1 MMIAKPIDRLLP
13 YLALAA
19 FFAVSIAVRPLL
31 PVDETRY
38 LSVSWEMF
46 LRQNFLVPTLNFE
59 PYFQKP
65 PLLFWLIDLAWSVFG
80 VSRIAAVGVIFV
92 ISSLVL
98 YLTQRLAT
106 ALFPNV
112 EGMTPRVPWL
122 MLGSA
127 VFVIYSS
134 LILFDLLQTL
144 FVLAFFLALL
154 SFANGRGLRYAV
166 LAGIFVGFGVL
177 TKGPVM
183 LIHIACPILLYPLWR
198 NPFSSLAPRQFFS
211 GMALML
217 LAAVVPVLAWLGP
230 ALYQT
235 GSDFAYS
242 LIWRQA
248 AGRVSGNLESAHAR
262 PVYFYLLLL
271 PVGLLPWV
279 LSPYFWRS
287 ESWLRIRKGVDVD
300 PQEMRIL
307 RFLTIWC
314 LAEFVVF
321 SMISGK
327 QPHYLVPL
335 LPPMILIFG
344 YFMAKVRFS
353 LIKITAALMLA
364 LFAAGQAIAS
374 MTVFPR
380 YDLAQLAA
388 FVAENRTAEWA
399 FSGKYQG
406 ELTFL
411 ARLEKPFAIVSK
423 STSDEWL
430 RTHPGG
436 YLVTKASRYPELT
449 HQVVFSQPATRGYLI
464 ILSDAPQAANG
475 Q

>member
-1 MMIAKPIDRLLP
+1 
-13 YLALAA
+13 
-19 FFAVSIAVRPLL
+19 
-31 PVDETRY
+31 
-38 LSVSWEMF
+38 
-46 LRQNFLVPTLNFE
+46 
-59 PYFQKP
+59 
-65 PLLFWLIDLAWSVFG
+65 
-80 VSRIAAVGVIFV
+80 
-92 ISSLVL
+92 
-98 YLTQRLAT
+98 
-106 ALFPNV
+106 
-112 EGMTPRVPWL
+112 

-134 LILFDLLQTL
+134 LILFDLLLTL

-217 LAAVVPVLAWLGP
+217 LTAVVPVLAWLGP

-248 AGRVSGNLESAHAR
+248 AGRVSGDLESAHAR
-262 PVYFYLLLL
+262 PVYFYLLLA
-271 PVGLLPWV
+271 PIGLLPWV

-287 ESWLRIRKGVDVD
+287 EALLRVRKGGDAD

-307 RFLTIWC
+307 RLLTIWC

-327 QPHYLVPL
+327 QPHYLMPL
-335 LPPMILIFG
+335 LPLVILIFG
-344 YFMAKVRFS
+344 YFMAKVRLS
-353 LIKITAALMLA
+353 LIKITAVVMLA
-364 LFAAGQAIAS
+364 LFGVGEAIAS

-388 FVAENRTAEWA
+388 FVAENPTADWA
-399 FSGKYQG
+399 FSGKYHG

-411 ARLEKPFAIVSK
+411 ARMEKPFAIISK

-430 RTHPGG
+430 RTHPDG
-436 YLVTKASRYPELT
+436 YVVTDAGRHPELV
-449 HQVVFSQPATRGYLI
+449 QRVVFRQPATSRYLV
-464 ILSDAPQAANG
+464 LHGDAPQAIDG